1 MIKMSGGAEC
11 KMETKMENTMKNKF
25 NVLDLLEKKD
35 NKNRAFS
42 IQDKIGYMFGDF
54 GCATFFTLVSS
65 YLMVFYTDVLGITPA
80 AVGTLFVFARIW
92 DAIND
97 PIMGVLVDKKGTTRH
112 GKFRPYI
119 VTFGF
124 PMVIIGL
131 LAFTFI
137 PGLPENMKLPY
148 AYVTYILFG
157 MLYTAVNI
165 PYGSL
170 ASVMTTDPNERT
182 SLSTFRNIGALGAN
196 LLVMVMVPKIIFN
209 AQGGVTAEG
218 FITCGVILAI
228 ISLVSFLLTFRFT
241 SERIIHQQSTKQS
254 ASIGST
260 LKILL
265 KNRAFLGV
273 ALASLTMMAASLT
286 INTLTVYLFKDYFK
300 NPGLTA
306 IAGMIGLIA
315 AFMVI
320 PFAGNIV
327 RKIGKKE
334 TAVVGSIFATVI
346 YGIMFFIP
354 HLTAELYIILA
365 FLAGLGPGL
374 INTIIW
380 ALIGDVIDYQ
390 EVMSGERNEGTVY
403 SSYSLARKLSQ
414 AFSGG
419 IGGFALALLGY
430 QSGVLEQTAEVGEG
444 IKSLVTSAGFIG
456 YLLTTLLLLCV
467 YNLSKNKVKEI
478 NNQLERKREMA
489 L

>member
-35 NKNRAFS
+35 NKDRAFS

-54 GCATFFTLVSS
+54 GCATFFAFVSS
-65 YLMVFYTDVLGITPA
+65 YLMVFYTDVLGITAA

-182 SLSTFRNIGALGAN
+182 SLSTFRNIGSLGAN

-265 KNRAFLGV
+265 KNRAF
-273 ALASLTMMAASLT
+273 
-286 INTLTVYLFKDYFK
+286 
-300 NPGLTA
+300 
-306 IAGMIGLIA
+306 
-315 AFMVI
+315 
-320 PFAGNIV
+320 
-327 RKIGKKE
+327 
-334 TAVVGSIFATVI
+334 
-346 YGIMFFIP
+346 
-354 HLTAELYIILA
+354 
-365 FLAGLGPGL
+365 
-374 INTIIW
+374 
-380 ALIGDVIDYQ
+380 
-390 EVMSGERNEGTVY
+390 
-403 SSYSLARKLSQ
+403 
-414 AFSGG
+414 
-419 IGGFALALLGY
+419 
-430 QSGVLEQTAEVGEG
+430 
-444 IKSLVTSAGFIG
+444 
-456 YLLTTLLLLCV
+456 
-467 YNLSKNKVKEI
+467 
-478 NNQLERKREMA
+478 
-489 L
+489 